1 MGQELQRRTP
11 ATPARRAEPSW
22 PTVASNTVRLWLER
36 HRGRRAAGR
45 RLVLGVSVLAAM
57 ALGAGVTLAFTQRG
71 PAPAAAQPA
80 GLARSQDALQ
90 LAAAARQQAARW
102 ITQQVASSV
111 VVSCDP
117 EMCMELQKSGFPAGQ
132 LMELPPSA
140 PDPLGSQL
148 VVATPVIRS
157 QFGIRL
163 ATVYAPLVIASF
175 GSGADRV
182 DVRYLAPNGT
192 TAFESELATDEQ
204 DRVTAGEELLTNKRV
219 QASPAARQALL
230 AGHVDP
236 RLLVTLSALA
246 HLMPLHLVTF
256 DDPSPGVS
264 SDAPLRGAEIGAA
277 ASAGLPA
284 MVAFLSAQQDP
295 YAPAVARITQIANG
309 QSVVTVQY
317 DAPGPMGLGGS

>member
-309 QSVVTVQY
+309 QSVVTVRY

>member
-157 QFGIRL
+157 QL
-163 ATVYAPLVIASF
+163 IASF

-309 QSVVTVQY
+309 QSVVTVRY